1 MSDCEY
7 FELKYL
13 EEIFQLFREC
23 QEISKFNNLNLL
35 LKSEDNF
42 MDLFDF
48 IYSSIEE
55 CETNANNSD
64 ESEEEEYLSYNID
77 ASKNK

>member
-23 QEISKFNNLNLL
+23 QEISKFNNLDLL
-35 LKSEDNF
+35 LYKDDNF
-42 MDLFDF
+42 MDIFDLLFDSAELNEVED
-48 IYSSIEE
+48 YETEE
-55 CETNANNSD
+55 L
-64 ESEEEEYLSYNID
+64 SEY
-77 ASKNK
+77 

>member
-23 QEISKFNNLNLL
+23 QEISKFNNLDLL
-35 LKSEDNF
+35 LYKDDNF
-42 MDLFDF
+42 MDIFDLLFNSVELNEVED
-48 IYSSIEE
+48 YEMEE
-55 CETNANNSD
+55 LD
-64 ESEEEEYLSYNID
+64 EY
-77 ASKNK
+77 